1 MIIIKKILLFLCLF
15 FPFNVLEVNSN
26 DDKTLIYEKEN
37 LYEEDYYKVYFDKIN
52 SNKLKEIIDDLDIKV
67 ISYIV
72 DDKKYYANDIDELVN
87 KYIKDK
93 NLYEKIYYESRG
105 IYIDGISIICD
116 KNDLIKL
123 EKETMFY

>member
-105 IYIDGISIICD
+105 I
-116 KNDLIKL
+116 
-123 EKETMFY
+123 